1 MDRYTLLSDRLP
13 PGAEVSAT
21 AVDEQR
27 RELQARIDALQQAG
41 LLPAPPVGDPAA
53 SIVQWTNWSNG

>member
-1 MDRYTLLSDRLP
+1 MLSDRLP
-13 PGAEVSAT
+13 PRADASAS
-21 AVDEQR
+21 AVEEQR

-41 LLPAPPVGDPAA
+41 LLPAQPVGDPAA